1 MDEEQTPAT
10 LFNDPIAGESLTAEM
25 GAFPWQRPPEMSTVD
40 ETVAFYSDKISEEK
54 TSAGLVALMDS
65 GIAIKT
71 IVDTTVDAGVMNGL
85 HTIDVGTLVSPVLLE
100 MLMYMAEVSGVEYTT
115 GLEDDGRNE
124 TVEKAMA
131 FKVMKEFAE
140 KTKDVKK
147 PKEEE
152 KVIEEPMEMPPKG
165 LMARP
170 TPEPVTDMP
179 MEEPVS
185 EGVM

>member
-1 MDEEQTPAT
+1 MDEEQAAAT

-25 GAFPWQRPPEMSTVD
+25 GAFPWQRPPEISTVD

-100 MLMYMAEVSGVEYTT
+100 MLMYIAEVSGVEYTT

-147 PKEEE
+147 PEEE
-152 KVIEEPMEMPPKG
+152 VIEEPMEIPSRG

-170 TPEPVTDMP
+170 TPP
-179 MEEPVS
+179 MEDTMN
-185 EGVM
+185 EGAV

>member
-1 MDEEQTPAT
+1 
-10 LFNDPIAGESLTAEM
+10 
-25 GAFPWQRPPEMSTVD
+25 
-40 ETVAFYSDKISEEK
+40 
-54 TSAGLVALMDS
+54 MDS

-71 IVDTTVDAGVMNGL
+71 IVDTTIDAGVMNGT

-100 MLMYMAEVSGVEYTT
+100 MLMYIAEVSGVEYTT

-147 PKEEE
+147 PEEE
-152 KVIEEPMEMPPKG
+152 VVEEPMEMPSRG

-170 TPEPVTDMP
+170 TPP
-179 MEEPVS
+179 MEDTMN
-185 EGVM
+185 EGAV